1 MQARTF
7 GRRTIRLAAF
17 AASAVLAMTGAV
29 ALAQPGGWPGH
40 GPGYGPGHAGGMEI
54 EHVLARVKGELNLDT
69 SQQLMW
75 DNAAAQTKSARET
88 GLAGMQKVHE
98 AMAAELA
105 KPEPDLAAV
114 AAVADGVQASNQARR
129 QGVRNQ
135 WLQVYAT
142 FTPAQ
147 KAVVRNA
154 LAQQMARME
163 AMAARMKARMQPGG

>member
-7 GRRTIRLAAF
+7 GRRKVRLAAF
-17 AASAVLAMTGAV
+17 AASAVLALTGAV
-29 ALAQPGGWPGH
+29 AVAQPGGGPGH
-40 GPGYGPGHAGGMEI
+40 GPGPGHAGGMEV

-105 KPEPDLAAV
+105 KTEPDLAAV
-114 AAVADGVQASNQARR
+114 AAVADGVHAGNQARR
-129 QGVRNQ
+129 QVVRNQ
-135 WLQVYAT
+135 WLQIYAT

-163 AMAARMKARMQPGG
+163 SVAARMKARMQPGG

>member
-1 MQARTF
+1 MQARTL
-7 GRRTIRLAAF
+7 GRRNIRLAAF
-17 AASAVLAMTGAV
+17 AASTVLALTGAV
-29 ALAQPGGWPGH
+29 ALAQPGGGPWH
-40 GPGYGPGHAGGMEI
+40 GPGPGHAGGMGI
-54 EHVLARVKGELNLDT
+54 EHVLARVKGDLKLDT

-75 DNAAAQTKSARET
+75 DNVAAQAKAARESRLT
-88 GLAGMQKVHE
+88 GMQQVHD

-114 AAVADGVQASNQARR
+114 AAVADGVHAGNQALR

-147 KAVVRNA
+147 KGVVRNA

-163 AMAARMKARMQPGG
+163 SMAARMKARMQPGG

>member
-1 MQARTF
+1 MQARSLR
-7 GRRTIRLAAF
+7 RRTIRIAALAT
-17 AASAVLAMTGAV
+17 SAVLALTGAA
-29 ALAQPGGWPGH
+29 ALAQPGGGPGH
-40 GPGYGPGHAGGMEI
+40 GPGGGHPGGMEI
-54 EHVLARVKGELNLDT
+54 EHVLGSVKGQLNLDT

-75 DNAAAQTKSARET
+75 DNAVAQTKSARET
-88 GLAGMQKVHE
+88 GWAGRQKVHD

-114 AAVADGVQASNQARR
+114 AAVADGVHASNQTLR

-147 KAVVRNA
+147 KLVVRDA
-154 LAQQMARME
+154 LVQQMARME
-163 AMAARMKARMQPGG
+163 SMAKRIKAHMQRGG